1 MKANFKNIL
10 VILIIIGVVI
20 IGTSFLMEKNNNN
33 DDFVY
38 SDLIELFEADLVRDF
53 VIDKE
58 ATIKL
63 NAFVLIQN
71 SDGSYSF
78 KMNDK
83 GEYVVESYSYRFSYE
98 LQLERIMSIV
108 DANGADGKTNLQSYN
123 FEPQEETPWYLTP
136 LASVIITG
144 VLFVGITIFFFM
156 RQSAAGGAGKM
167 GFARSKAKVATN
179 DKNAVKFADVAGADE
194 EKAELEEVVEF
205 LKNPSK
211 FVKLGARIPRGVLL
225 VGPPGTGKTL
235 LAKAVAG
242 EAGVPFFSISGSD
255 FVEMYVGVGAS
266 RVRDLFENAR
276 KTPASIIFI
285 DEIDAVG
292 RHRGAGLGGGH
303 DEREQT
309 LNQLLVEMDG
319 FGTNSGV
326 IVMAATNRPDILDPA
341 LLRPGRFDRRV
352 TVNYPDIKGRE
363 AILKVHCRNKPLEET
378 VDLKKIAQTTI
389 GFTGAELANLMN
401 EAALRAAKKDKAL
414 IGMVDIEESYMKL
427 ILGPQKKSK
436 VRTEAD
442 NKLCAYHEAGH
453 AVASFFCKHTDPVKH
468 ITIIPAGNAGGV
480 TVSVPTE
487 DRMGMSKNEMLD
499 IIVRALGGRVAEEII
514 LDDISTGAS
523 GDIQQAT
530 GIARNMVTRYGMSDK
545 LGTVLYGSEH
555 SSDEVFLGRDFSS
568 GKSYS
573 EKTASDIDDEIRF
586 IINNCYARCKEILT
600 ANIDKLHFVAQFL
613 LKNESMDEEQFKAA
627 MEMANPTIESI
638 EDIAFRKE
646 QKSAEENDVAH
657 ENNRKAEEEL
667 RLRQEELAKK
677 MASGENLTDDV
688 LAEIFEKQFTASA
701 DDDNDDHFLNNDK

>member
-1 MKANFKNIL
+1 MKANFKS
-10 VILIIIGVVI
+10 IIMLCIIVGVVI
-20 IGTSFLMEKNNNN
+20 VAVSIFTESIGNN
-33 DDFVY
+33 DKFVY
-38 SDLIELFEADLVRDF
+38 SDVLELFKDDMVKEF
-53 VIDKE
+53 VVDDTAVIKITAYVYTKDKDGNIIVE
-58 ATIKL
+58 VNDKNEPKTKQYEFALRYEFQLEEI
-63 NAFVLIQN
+63 FVLAEGNKHIEKYDIQ
-71 SDGSYSF
+71 SPPS
-78 KMNDK
+78 
-83 GEYVVESYSYRFSYE
+83 
-98 LQLERIMSIV
+98 
-108 DANGADGKTNLQSYN
+108 
-123 FEPQEETPWYLTP
+123 TPWYLEYLP
-136 LASVIITG
+136 WVFTG
-144 VLFVGITIFFFM
+144 LILIGLTFFLM
-156 RQSAAGGAGKM
+156 KMTSGGGAGGKIGG
-167 GFARSKAKVATN
+167 GFGKSTAKVITG

-194 EKAELEEVVEF
+194 EKSELEEVVEF
-205 LKNPSK
+205 LKDPNK

-326 IVMAATNRPDILDPA
+326 IVLAATNRPDILDPA
-341 LLRPGRFDRRV
+341 LLRPGRFDRQI
-352 TVNYPDIKGRE
+352 TVNYPDMKGRE

-378 VDLKKIAQTTI
+378 VNLKKIAQTTI

-401 EAALRAAKKDKAL
+401 EAALRAAKKNKAL

-427 ILGPQKKSK
+427 LLGPQKKTK
-436 VRTEAD
+436 VRTDAD

-453 AVASFFCKHTDPVKH
+453 AVASFYCKHTDPIKH
-468 ITIIPAGNAGGV
+468 ITIIPAGNTGGV

-487 DRMGMSKNEMLD
+487 DRLGKTKGEMLD
-499 IIVRALGGRVAEEII
+499 VIVRALGGRVAEEIV

-523 GDIQQAT
+523 GDIKQAT
-530 GIARNMVTRYGMSDK
+530 SIAKQMVTKYGMSDK

-568 GKSYS
+568 GKNYS
-573 EKTASDIDDEIRF
+573 EKTAADIDDEIRA
-586 IINNCYARCKEILT
+586 IINNSYDRCKDILT
-600 ANIDKLHFVAQFL
+600 THIDKLHFVAEFL
-613 LKNESMDEEQFKAA
+613 LKNESMDEEQFRAA
-627 MEMANPTIESI
+627 MEMDNPTIESI
-638 EDIAFRKE
+638 EDIAFRKK
-646 QKSAEENDVAH
+646 QKSDEENDVAH
-657 ENNRKAEEEL
+657 ENNRKAEEEEKL
-667 RLRQEELAKK
+667 RCEELAKK
-677 MASGENLTDDV
+677 MASGEALTDEALREV
-688 LAEIFEKQFTASA
+688 FEKNHTAKA
-701 DDDNDDHFLNNDK
+701 DDNSKEEISENKDNN